1 MIDAKGG
8 AEIEDTADPGGTKEG
23 TEEPD
28 RTENPREANQRGDDR
43 EVAKNEERDLRRLG
57 GKGLG
62 GWGRPGDVLGI
73 EEQIHGVETVEGMEM
88 GTVDLRP
95 DQEEVD

>member
-8 AEIEDTADPGGTKEG
+8 AAIEETADPGGTKGG
-23 TEEPD
+23 TEGPD
-28 RTENPREANQRGDDR
+28 RTEYPREANLRGDDR

-62 GWGRPGDVLGI
+62 GRGRPGDVLGI
-73 EEQIHGVETVEGMEM
+73 EEQTHGVEKVEGMEM